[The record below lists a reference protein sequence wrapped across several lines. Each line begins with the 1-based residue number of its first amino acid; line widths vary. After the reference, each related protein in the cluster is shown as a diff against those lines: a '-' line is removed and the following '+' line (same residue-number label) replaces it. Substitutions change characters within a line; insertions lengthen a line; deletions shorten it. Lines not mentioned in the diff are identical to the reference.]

1 MKSVKNAVR
10 YPVELHWTLWS
21 LDPTMLVWMASEG
34 LDNFCRSCNT
44 EIRDKIH
51 GH

>member
-1 MKSVKNAVR
+1 MKSVKEAVR
-10 YPVELHWTLWS
+10 YPVELHWSLW
-21 LDPTMLVWMASEG
+21 LGTTTMFVWMASEG
-34 LDNFCRSCNT
+34 LDTFCRSYNT